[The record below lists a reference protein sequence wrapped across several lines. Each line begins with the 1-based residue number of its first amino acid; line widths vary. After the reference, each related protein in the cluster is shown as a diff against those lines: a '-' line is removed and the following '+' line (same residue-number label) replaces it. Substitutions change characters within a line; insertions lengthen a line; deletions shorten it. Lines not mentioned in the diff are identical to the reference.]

1 VGSWK
6 NDKQNG
12 RGKLTKATGDIFEGN
27 FKDGVVEGEVIIHFH
42 DGSKFRGTYHNG
54 KRHGA
59 AIEEDKNGNRF
70 EGSYKNDER
79 DGKYV
84 EKDKTGKVTET
95 GTYVNGIKQRG
106 S

>member
-1 VGSWK
+1 MEKRRYLCRHGH
-6 NDKQNG
+6 
-12 RGKLTKATGDIFEGN
+12 GKLTKKSGDIFEGN
-27 FKDGVVEGEVIIHFH
+27 FTQGAVDGEVIIHFH

-84 EKDKTGKVTET
+84 EKDRTGKVTEK
-95 GTYVNGIKQRG
+95 GTYVNGKKQIN
-106 S
+106 

>member
-1 VGSWK
+1 
-6 NDKQNG
+6 
-12 RGKLTKATGDIFEGN
+12 
-27 FKDGVVEGEVIIHFH
+27 VEGEVIIHFH

-84 EKDKTGKVTET
+84 EKDRTGKVTET
-95 GTYVNGIKQRG
+95 GTYVNGRKQMN
-106 S
+106 